1 MNDENNRQLQ
11 LAFDFVQYTNQN
23 IFLTGKAGTGKTT
36 FLHHLKKVLP
46 KRMIVVAPTGVAAI
60 NAGGVTIHS
69 FFQLSF
75 GPQLPEVSSVP
86 DSPQQ
91 THESYKRYSKEK
103 INIIRSIDLLI
114 IDEISMVRADLLD
127 SVDAVLR
134 RFRDHGKPFGGVQ
147 LLMIGDLQQLSPVVK
162 DEEWEILNPYYGT
175 CYFFSS
181 LALIKSGFISINL
194 EKIYRQSDEH
204 FINLLNKIR
213 ENKADQST
221 LDELN
226 KRFIPNF
233 RPKDED
239 EYITLTTHNYQSQK
253 INQSRLDELDTKSY
267 VYKASIN
274 DDFPEYLFPADN
286 KLILKKGAQVMF
298 VKNDSSPDHKYFNG
312 KIGTIIRINE
322 KEIEVQCKN
331 EPYPIPVERET
342 WENTKYSLNEE
353 TKEMEETVIGSF
365 SQLPLK
371 LAWAITIHKSQ
382 GLTFERAI
390 IDARQS
396 FAHGQVYVALS
407 RCKSLEGLVLSSR
420 VLTSSIKNDPVIYSF
435 IEKIEHN
442 QPGEKILAESKKSY
456 QIQLLLELFDFNP
469 ILRQIQHLIKLC
481 NEYGALLLGNL
492 GATLQSVIP
501 PLKTQIIEI
510 AAKFEP
516 QLTKLVVQGQDDGKD
531 DTLQERIKKASLY
544 FLEKLDSKVII
555 PIGAAGFETDNKAI
569 RKEFRK
575 GMDRFDTLSSIK
587 RNCLQYCINGF
598 QMQPYL
604 ETKARSVIKT
614 NTPGTEKHGTPISKN
629 PEFFKKINTW
639 RQMKASHEKVE
650 TSKIIPQKTL
660 LQLADELPASRAKL
674 KSIKGM
680 GGKKL
685 QQFGKEL
692 LEMIITYRK
701 EKGLE
706 LPLDP
711 VQELKKASLNTKEI
725 SYMLF
730 NSGKS
735 IEEIANE
742 RGLAQSTIEGHL
754 AFFVGSGELSLDMVV
769 PPSKSETILSCLKAH
784 SPLSLGEAKVI
795 LGDSFSYTEIRMVQQ
810 YFKHETK
817 NDYDS

>member
-36 FLHHLKKVLP
+36 FLHYLKKVSP

-75 GPQLPEVSSVP
+75 GPQVPEEP
-86 DSPQQ
+86 KPLFAQQ
-91 THESYKRYSKEK
+91 TQEPYKRYSREK

-127 SVDAVLR
+127 SIDVVLR
-134 RFRDHGKPFGGVQ
+134 KFRDRGKPFGGVQ

-162 DEEWEILNPYYGT
+162 DEEWKILAPYYDT

-181 LALIKSGFISINL
+181 RALKKSGFISINL
-194 EKIYRQSDEH
+194 EKIYRQSDIH
-204 FINLLNKIR
+204 FIRLLNAIR
-213 ENKADQST
+213 ENKADQSI

-226 KRFIPNF
+226 KRFIPDFEPQNG
-233 RPKDED
+233 E

-253 INQSRLDELDTKSY
+253 INQSKLDELNEKSY

-286 KLILKKGAQVMF
+286 KLVLKKGAQVMF
-298 VKNDSSPDHKYFNG
+298 VKNDSTSDHKYFNG
-312 KIGTIIRINE
+312 KIGIITKIND
-322 KEIEVQCKN
+322 KGVEVQCKN
-331 EPYPIPVERET
+331 EADPIAVERET

-353 TKEMEETVIGSF
+353 TKEIEETVIGSF

-382 GLTFERAI
+382 GLTFDRAI

-407 RCKSLEGLVLSSR
+407 RCKSLEGMILCSKILSN
-420 VLTSSIKNDPVIYSF
+420 SIKNDPVVHSF
-435 IEKIEHN
+435 TEKIEHN
-442 QPGEKILAESKKSY
+442 QPEEKLLTESKKTY

-469 ILRQIQHLIKLC
+469 ILFQVQHLIRLC
-481 NEYGALLLGNL
+481 NEHGALLLGNL
-492 GATLQSVIP
+492 GATLQAVIP
-501 PLKTQIIEI
+501 LLKTQIIEI
-510 AAKFEP
+510 AMKFEP
-516 QLTKLVVQGQDDGKD
+516 QLKKLVTRDPGAGMDNS
-531 DTLQERIKKASLY
+531 LQERIKKASLY
-544 FLEKLDSKVII
+544 FLEKLESEVIT
-555 PIGAAGFETDNKAI
+555 PISSAGFETDNKAI

-575 GMDRFDTLSSIK
+575 GMDRFNTLTSIK
-587 RNCLQYCINGF
+587 KNCLQYCCFNGF

-604 ETKARSVIKT
+604 EARAKSSIETK
-614 NTPGTEKHGTPISKN
+614 TEKTEKNNASLSKN

-639 RQMKASHEKVE
+639 RHLKAAQKKVE
-650 TSKIIPQKTL
+650 TSRIIPQKTL
-660 LQLADELPASRAKL
+660 LQLAEELPVSRAEL
-674 KSIKGM
+674 KNIKGM
-680 GGKKL
+680 GDKKL

-692 LEMIITYRK
+692 LEMVIAYRK
-701 EKGLE
+701 EKGLQ
-706 LPLDP
+706 LPSDP
-711 VQELKKASLNTKEI
+711 EKEVVKASMSTKEI

-735 IEEIANE
+735 IEEIAQE
-742 RGLAQSTIEGHL
+742 RGLATSTIEGHL
-754 AFFVGSGELSLDMVV
+754 AFFVGSGQLALDMLVS
-769 PPSKSETILSCLKAH
+769 PAKSKAILSCLKSY
-784 SPLSLGEAKVI
+784 SPLSLGEAKAI
-795 LGDSFSYTEIRMVQQ
+795 LGDTYSYAEIRIVQQ
-810 YFKHETK
+810 YLKYEEK
-817 NDYDS
+817 KDL